1 MMEIMAD
8 TLCFIP
14 CCKTKAKYPDY
25 RDLRPTLTK
34 RRIPETWQDLQA
46 ARRKMSKCVEE
57 DVRPCNA
64 LRQYDGGL
72 YRSDFD
78 FRENLTRHL
87 KTGRIDL
94 YIISAGYGIVHA
106 LDPILPY
113 EAEMKGKVATL
124 WRNLGL
130 VGVISELIRM
140 SHAQRVFGFFAGPS
154 HWSGSHTKYRY
165 FFTEGVKEASA
176 SGAMIKTATCFY
188 RAAGQGANAITGALG
203 RTLLHGLRE
212 DFSSRFLAGYTTGH
226 AYGNVLIRS
235 DKLREMH
242 SNVDNV
248 G

>member
-1 MMEIMAD
+1 MMETMAD

-14 CCKTKAKYPDY
+14 CCKRKTKYPEY
-25 RDLRPTLTK
+25 RDLRQTLTE

-46 ARRKMSKCVEE
+46 ARKKMSKCVEE

-64 LRQYDGGL
+64 LRQYDGGF
-72 YRSDFD
+72 YRSDFN
-78 FRENLTRHL
+78 FRENLTRYL

-106 LDPILPY
+106 LDPIHPY

-140 SHAQRVFGFFAGPS
+140 SHVQRVFGFFAGPS

-176 SGAMIKTATCFY
+176 SGAMINTATCFY
-188 RAAGQGANAITGALG
+188 RADGLGVNAITGALG

-226 AYGNVLIRS
+226 AYGNVLIRADDLS
-235 DKLREMH
+235 EMH
-242 SNVDNV
+242 SNVDNP
-248 G
+248 

>member
-1 MMEIMAD
+1 METMAD

-14 CCKTKAKYPDY
+14 CCKKKTKYPEY
-25 RDLRPTLTK
+25 RDLRPTLTE

-46 ARRKMSKCVEE
+46 ARKKMSECVEQ

-72 YRSDFD
+72 YRSDSK
-78 FRENLTRHL
+78 FRENLTRYL

-106 LDPILPY
+106 LDPIHPY

-140 SHAQRVFGFFAGPS
+140 SHVQRVFGFFAGPS
-154 HWSGSHTKYRY
+154 DWSGSHTKYRY

-176 SGAMIKTATCFY
+176 SGSRINTATCFY
-188 RAAGQGANAITGALG
+188 RASGLGVNAITGALG
-203 RTLLHGLRE
+203 RTLLHGLGE
-212 DFSSRFLAGYTTGH
+212 DFSSRFLAKYTTGH
-226 AYGNVLIRS
+226 SYGNVLVRA
-235 DKLREMH
+235 DNLREMH
-242 SNVDNV
+242 TNVDNV
-248 G
+248 I

>member
-1 MMEIMAD
+1 
-8 TLCFIP
+8 
-14 CCKTKAKYPDY
+14 
-25 RDLRPTLTK
+25 
-34 RRIPETWQDLQA
+34 
-46 ARRKMSKCVEE
+46 MSGHAMLSVSM
-57 DVRPCNA
+57 
-64 LRQYDGGL
+64 DGGL

-106 LDPILPY
+106 LDPIHPY

-140 SHAQRVFGFFAGPS
+140 SHAQRVFDFFAGPS

-176 SGAMIKTATCFY
+176 GGAMIKTATCFY
-188 RAAGQGANAITGALG
+188 RATGQGANAITGALG
-203 RTLLHGLRE
+203 RTVLHGLRE

-235 DKLREMH
+235 DNLREMH